1 MPTLSNGIVYQDLG
15 TRDAN
20 EMAEYERKER
30 ERRRQTQ
37 QNTTP
42 MSQPASQPNGIPRT
56 VPDLGPVVT
65 EVETT
70 TGNGGQQAA
79 PAAPRVR
86 SNVGADPFAAAV
98 QNRAAQDRNLG
109 REDADVAYS
118 QWKDNVGAA
127 FSNGQAA
134 ARDKNKGVYSAGYT
148 LWNTIDAINN
158 GEFDLNDENDKKR
171 AQFMVQQAASQFGSV
186 VAENHG
192 WTLVDGDGGQ
202 GFSGFDGKNFNFYF
216 KDRNGNTISKS
227 MSPETLRKTL
237 EKQGLVDKADDD
249 PTKKV
254 STTEL
259 DAKYFKNGWSDDTAM
274 SIVEDK
280 TLPAEYRTYVRK
292 RLYDNMVSQA
302 VKDAEARWTQEMDKK
317 YAASVAN
324 AQAQNSYNAA
334 LARGV
339 ITQET
344 RNDGRPQMG
353 SGEGAA
359 GNDTNVA
366 PVVNVSDAAAVAS
379 GESRAPEF
387 TPMPEDP
394 RGSFYDSDAYKD
406 ALARFNE
413 DWARRARGA
422 DLDEKKSGN
431 DGNLAKA
438 WGAGEGG
445 INGDVETDPEV
456 IELRRREQNGTLSA
470 SAAKRLAELTGGGS
484 SDETEARPANEAESV
499 SEPAAEPEPEVP
511 ESVREARAR
520 AQAAREAANASRVR
534 AASAEKEASDIL
546 KGRGITSV
554 DEAEVW
560 DKKTGSYRPVIQ
572 NQRTRNLEP
581 GQEIR
586 NGRIIDVDGTDIGDA
601 DELIRNLPS
610 SATQESEPVSQASTE
625 EPSTPAEE
633 PVAEQEPTPEQSEE
647 PVSETTEEPAP
658 HPAETEPEA
667 EEEKTQSSGETAP
680 EATQSA
686 PQKQVAPSQYELRIR
701 AKNVERIGRAIEDG
715 RPVSDDE
722 RAYYELYGKPV
733 SKGRV
738 EWKNLG
744 RVHKAKADEQT
755 IRNQDVDRS
764 LKKWR
769 AMTSGINV
777 NNPDTAPIVQRMR
790 DQFVKQYGTTP
801 EALERARN
809 GETFAK
815 FADVDRQTSGRVSE
829 ELKDESGV
837 TVRRKQN
844 AGNEQ
849 VFADKAMEIVHSAD
863 GKGEK
868 RAMSMLREYYKLR
881 VNDRGGS
888 AISPKQQFINKYGVD
903 PDVLENVL
911 FDRT

>member
-30 ERRRQTQ
+30 ERRRQQQQ
-37 QNTTP
+37 QNAGGTSTPQTT
-42 MSQPASQPNGIPRT
+42 STPAQT
-56 VPDLGPVVT
+56 D
-65 EVETT
+65 
-70 TGNGGQQAA
+70 GQTAQQ
-79 PAAPRVR
+79 PAAPQQTRGVS
-86 SNVGADPFAAAV
+86 SNIGADPFAAV
-98 QNRAAQDRNLG
+98 VRRRAEQDRNLG

-227 MSPETLRKTL
+227 MSPQSLRKTL

-344 RNDGRPQMG
+344 RNDGRPQTG

-387 TPMPEDP
+387 TPMPEDT

-431 DGNLAKA
+431 EGNLAKA

-456 IELRRREQNGTLSA
+456 IELRRREKNGTLSE
-470 SAAKRLAELTGGGS
+470 SAARRLAELTGSGA
-484 SDETEARPANEAESV
+484 TEKPE
-499 SEPAAEPEPEVP
+499 EPAPEAAPEEASAPEPEVP
-511 ESVREARAR
+511 ESVRVARER
-520 AQAAREAANASRVR
+520 AEAARDAAAASRVR
-534 AASAEKEASDIL
+534 ADNLDNEASEIL
-546 KGRGITSV
+546 KGYWTDTVDARGHSKVLGKGQYIHNGKIINS
-554 DEAEVW
+554 AGEV
-560 DKKTGSYRPVIQ
+560 
-572 NQRTRNLEP
+572 L
-581 GQEIR
+581 
-586 NGRIIDVDGTDIGDA
+586 GDA
-601 DELIRNLPS
+601 DELIRNLPTS
-610 SATQESEPVSQASTE
+610 STPDSEPVSQASTE
-625 EPSTPAEE
+625 EPSAPAEE
-633 PVAEQEPTPEQSEE
+633 PVSEQEPTTEQSEE
-647 PVSETTEEPAP
+647 LAQETEESSAP
-658 HPAETEPEA
+658 GNESNEQETPKHTEA
-667 EEEKTQSSGETAP
+667 EREQVRKTSDSVADRFDIPPEKGEEARWGLGWGNRAMRDKARGGKPST
-680 EATQSA
+680 
-686 PQKQVAPSQYELRIR
+686 KQIVDTLKQEIEHGLNGTKLS
-701 AKNVERIGRAIEDG
+701 KKIEDMCKEYNIAAQ
-715 RPVSDDE
+715 RNVPIDKRLVSRIAAQRHNMNPEDAFALLD
-722 RAYYELYGKPV
+722 A
-733 SKGRV
+733 
-738 EWKNLG
+738 
-744 RVHKAKADEQT
+744 
-755 IRNQDVDRS
+755 IDRDP
-764 LKKWR
+764 
-769 AMTSGINV
+769 T
-777 NNPDTAPIVQRMR
+777 
-790 DQFVKQYGTTP
+790 
-801 EALERARN
+801 
-809 GETFAK
+809 
-815 FADVDRQTSGRVSE
+815 
-829 ELKDESGV
+829 
-837 TVRRKQN
+837 
-844 AGNEQ
+844 
-849 VFADKAMEIVHSAD
+849 
-863 GKGEK
+863 
-868 RAMSMLREYYKLR
+868 LRERFLRNYKR
-881 VNDRGGS
+881 
-888 AISPKQQFINKYGVD
+888 
-903 PDVLENVL
+903 
-911 FDRT
+911 